1 MSGERRS
8 YRDELDGI
16 HDYLSS
22 QVDKLGKALDE
33 DLDENENEVE
43 EVEERC
49 KARMEELQEQ
59 MGDTVGKAMTEM
71 EQSRARA

>member
-1 MSGERRS
+1 MSGERRR

-16 HDYLSS
+16 HNYLSTR
-22 QVDKLGKALDE
+22 VDNLGKAFDE
-33 DLDENENEVE
+33 DLDDYENEVE

-59 MGDTVGKAMTEM
+59 VGDTVGKANEGDGGK
-71 EQSRARA
+71 